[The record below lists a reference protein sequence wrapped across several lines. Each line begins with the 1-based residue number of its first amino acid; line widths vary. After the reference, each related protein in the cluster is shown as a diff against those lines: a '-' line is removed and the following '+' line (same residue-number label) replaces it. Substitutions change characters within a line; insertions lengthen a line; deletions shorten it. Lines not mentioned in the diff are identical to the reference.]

1 MLNQIKNVL
10 IYTILCTFL
19 YNSTVYAVSTG
30 SCFDTADTVLMLYMN
45 GADTSTTFTDSDDGA
60 KTVTAVGNA
69 QLDTAQQKFGTA
81 SGLFD
86 GTGDKLTVADSADWD
101 WGTGDFTIDF
111 WVRYN
116 VLTSFFIIDFTA
128 ATGDVYIFYS
138 DSGKKIEGV
147 INGGSFTTGTNS
159 FMPST
164 ATWYHIAIT
173 RSGSSVYTFV
183 NGSQIGS
190 TGTVTQSIQ
199 NATGIEIVDSAE
211 SGPLVLNGWI
221 DEYRLVK
228 GTAVW
233 TANFTAPSAEY
244 IACAGAAD
252 SSSTFIG
259 VSGTLQSY

>member
-1 MLNQIKNVL
+1 MPSLIKLFSVVIML
-10 IYTILCTFL
+10 LCS
-19 YNSTVYAVSTG
+19 STAFAVSTD
-30 SCFDTADTVLMLYMN
+30 SCFDTTDTVLMLHMN
-45 GADTSTTFTDSDDGA
+45 GTDTSTTFTDSDDGA
-60 KTVTAVGNA
+60 KSVTAVGNA

-116 VLTSFFIIDFTA
+116 VLTSFFLIEFTA

-164 ATWYHIAIT
+164 ATWYHIAVT

-199 NATGIEIVDSAE
+199 NATGLEIIDSAE

-233 TANFTAPSAEY
+233 TSNFTAPSTEY
-244 IACAGAAD
+244 VQCAGASEGSNSFA
-252 SSSTFIG
+252 G
-259 VSGTLQSY
+259 VSGTLYSY